1 MRDPCRPIRYTSRP
15 PVTPSPTFLLLSS
28 ILGHEWRRFTSDY
41 HHRRCLSFPFLA
53 PIKWSWAPPLGL
65 HYTSRAL
72 LPLLPLL
79 LRALTILKPSLP
91 PTSPSHRCPLTRDPW
106 NGFLAS
112 PLVPNLLVAR
122 PDEPQCRLD
131 RTSMRSCALPQPLVH
146 DKPPHVQSTELW
158 TRSTP
163 IFVRK
168 INTSKP
174 VSHHFSERPSSF
186 LKINPRHLIS

>member
-1 MRDPCRPIRYTSRP
+1 VPELPILGSYKVVMSPPSRP
-15 PVTPSPTFLLLSS
+15 PLHLQSPASPPSLAPKSPHYPEAIAT
-28 ILGHEWRRFTSDY
+28 TD
-41 HHRRCLSFPFLA
+41 LSFP
-53 PIKWSWAPPLGL
+53 
-65 HYTSRAL
+65 
-72 LPLLPLL
+72 
-79 LRALTILKPSLP
+79 SLP
-91 PTSPSHRCPLTRDPW
+91 THQRPLEW
-106 NGFLAS
+106 
-112 PLVPNLLVAR
+112 VPRISLLVAR

-146 DKPPHVQSTELW
+146 GKPPHVQSTELW